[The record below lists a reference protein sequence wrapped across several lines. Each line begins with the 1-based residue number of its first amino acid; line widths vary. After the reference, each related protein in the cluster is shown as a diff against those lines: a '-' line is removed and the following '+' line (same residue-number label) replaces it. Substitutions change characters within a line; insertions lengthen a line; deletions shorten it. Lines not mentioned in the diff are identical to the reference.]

1 MIINLHILTENEN
14 KKDDFHTKTF
24 SGDELTSAIS
34 EAIIYLQELQ
44 QKEMVV

>member
-1 MIINLHILTENEN
+1 MIEVVHIEIHHKEMN
-14 KKDDFHTKTF
+14 KGPEIKTLR
-24 SGDELTSAIS
+24 GDELTSAIS

>member
-1 MIINLHILTENEN
+1 MIIIVDEYDEEHE
-14 KKDDFHTKTF
+14 FF
-24 SGDELTSAIS
+24 GDELTSAIS